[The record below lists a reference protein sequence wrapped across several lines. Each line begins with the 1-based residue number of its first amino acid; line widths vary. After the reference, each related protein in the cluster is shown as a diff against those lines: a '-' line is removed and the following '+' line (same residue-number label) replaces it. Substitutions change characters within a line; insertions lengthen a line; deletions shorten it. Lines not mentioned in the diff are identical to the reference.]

1 MLAPCRRGRAIARRL
16 KGELGIDS
24 FQEEIALSF
33 SEHFDLVLARLIRTY
48 PLKSSTEMLLVGRI
62 R

>member
-1 MLAPCRRGRAIARRL
+1 V
-16 KGELGIDS
+16 GIDS